1 MSENHQRPSLGSK
14 GAVVEL
20 RASDLNSH
28 GGVFCPNP
36 NMTLWSGHPKAYL
49 GLSEAGQ
56 ARCPYCSTL
65 YKLKDGEHVSA
76 HH

>member
-1 MSENHQRPSLGSK
+1 MSKSEK
-14 GAVVEL
+14 TGAVVEL
-20 RASDLNSH
+20 RASELNSQ

-36 NMTLWSGHPKAYL
+36 NMSQWSSHPKVYL
-49 GLSEAGQ
+49 GLGESGQ

-65 YKLKDGEHVSA
+65 YKLKDGEHFSP

>member
-1 MSENHQRPSLGSK
+1 MSKTEK
-14 GAVVEL
+14 TGAVVEL
-20 RASDLNSH
+20 RASELNSQ

-36 NMTLWSGHPKAYL
+36 NMSQWSSHPKVYL
-49 GLSEAGQ
+49 GLVETGQ

-65 YKLKDGEHVSA
+65 YKLKDGEHFSP

>member
-1 MSENHQRPSLGSK
+1 MSNSEKK
-14 GAVVEL
+14 GALVEL
-20 RASDLNSH
+20 RASELNSQ

-36 NMTLWSGHPKAYL
+36 NMTQWSSHPKVYL
-49 GLSEAGQ
+49 GLAESGQ

-65 YKLKDGEHVSA
+65 YKLKDGEHFSP

>member
-1 MSENHQRPSLGSK
+1 MRKSEK
-14 GAVVEL
+14 TGAVVEL
-20 RASDLNSH
+20 RASELNSQ

-36 NMTLWSGHPKAYL
+36 NMSQWSSHPKVYL
-49 GLSEAGQ
+49 GLADTGQ

-65 YKLKDGEHVSA
+65 YKLKDGEHFSP

>member
-1 MSENHQRPSLGSK
+1 MSKTEK
-14 GAVVEL
+14 TGAVVEL
-20 RASDLNSH
+20 RASELNSQ

-36 NMTLWSGHPKAYL
+36 NMNQWSSHPKVYL
-49 GLSEAGQ
+49 SLAESGQ

-65 YKLKDGEHVSA
+65 YKLKDGEHFSP

>member
-1 MSENHQRPSLGSK
+1 MSKTEKS

-20 RASDLNSH
+20 RASELNSQ

-36 NMTLWSGHPKAYL
+36 NLTQWSSHPKVYL
-49 GLSEAGQ
+49 GLTESGQ
-56 ARCPYCSTL
+56 ARCPYCGTL
-65 YKLKDGEHVSA
+65 YKLKDGEHFSA

>member
-1 MSENHQRPSLGSK
+1 MSNTEKK

-20 RASDLNSH
+20 RASELNSQ

-36 NMTLWSGHPKAYL
+36 NMSQWSSHPKVYL
-49 GLSEAGQ
+49 GLAESGH
-56 ARCPYCSTL
+56 ARCPYCSTV
-65 YKLKDGEHVSA
+65 YKLKDGEHFSP

>member
-1 MSENHQRPSLGSK
+1 MSKTEKS

-20 RASDLNSH
+20 RASELNSQ

-36 NMTLWSGHPKAYL
+36 NMSQWSGHPKVYL
-49 GLSEAGQ
+49 GLAESGQ

-65 YKLKDGEHVSA
+65 YKLKDGEHFSP

>member
-1 MSENHQRPSLGSK
+1 MSNTQKPS
-14 GAVVEL
+14 AVVEL
-20 RASDLNSH
+20 RASELNSQ

-36 NMTLWSGHPKAYL
+36 NMDLRSSHPKVYL
-49 GLSEAGQ
+49 GVAETGQ

-65 YKLKDGEHVSA
+65 YKLKDGEHFSG

>member
-1 MSENHQRPSLGSK
+1 MSETEKSA
-14 GAVVEL
+14 AVVEL
-20 RASDLNSH
+20 RASELNSQ

-36 NMTLWSGHPKAYL
+36 NMTQWSSHPKVYL
-49 GLSEAGQ
+49 SLAESGQ

-65 YKLKDGEHVSA
+65 YKLKDGEHFSP

>member
-1 MSENHQRPSLGSK
+1 MSKTEKS

-20 RASDLNSH
+20 RASELNSQ

-36 NMTLWSGHPKAYL
+36 IMSQWSGHPKVYL
-49 GLSEAGQ
+49 GLAESGQ

-65 YKLKDGEHVSA
+65 YKLKDGEHFSP

>member
-1 MSENHQRPSLGSK
+1 MSNSEKK

-20 RASDLNSH
+20 RASELNSQ

-36 NMTLWSGHPKAYL
+36 NMTQWNSHPKVYL
-49 GLSEAGQ
+49 GLAESGQ

-65 YKLKDGEHVSA
+65 YKLKDGEHFSP

>member
-1 MSENHQRPSLGSK
+1 MRKNEK
-14 GAVVEL
+14 TGAVVEL
-20 RASDLNSH
+20 RASELNSQ

-36 NMTLWSGHPKAYL
+36 NMSQWSSHPKVYL
-49 GLSEAGQ
+49 GLADTGQ

-65 YKLKDGEHVSA
+65 YKLKDGEHFSP

>member
-1 MSENHQRPSLGSK
+1 MSENHQDPK
-14 GAVVEL
+14 GPAVEL
-20 RASDLNSH
+20 LASQLNSH

-36 NMTLWSGHPKAYL
+36 DMALWSGHPRVYL
-49 GLSEAGQ
+49 GLAESGQ

-65 YKLKDGEHVSA
+65 YKLKDGEHVGG

>member
-1 MSENHQRPSLGSK
+1 MSENHPK
-14 GAVVEL
+14 APGAVVEL
-20 RASDLNSH
+20 KASELNSQ

-36 NMTLWSGHPKAYL
+36 NMSLWNSHPKVSL
-49 GLSEAGQ
+49 GLAESGQ

-65 YKLKDGEHVSA
+65 YKLKDGEHFSA

>member
-1 MSENHQRPSLGSK
+1 MNKTEKS

-20 RASDLNSH
+20 RASELNSQ

-36 NMTLWSGHPKAYL
+36 NMSQWSSHPKVYL
-49 GLSEAGQ
+49 GLAESGQ

-65 YKLKDGEHVSA
+65 YKLKDGEHFSP

>member
-1 MSENHQRPSLGSK
+1 MSKTEK
-14 GAVVEL
+14 TGAVVEL
-20 RASDLNSH
+20 RVSELNSQ

-36 NMTLWSGHPKAYL
+36 NMSQWSSHPKVYL
-49 GLSEAGQ
+49 GLAESGQ

-65 YKLKDGEHVSA
+65 YKLKVGEHFSP

>member
-1 MSENHQRPSLGSK
+1 MSNSEKK

-20 RASDLNSH
+20 RASELNSQ

-36 NMTLWSGHPKAYL
+36 NMSQWSGHPKVYL
-49 GLSEAGQ
+49 GLADRGQ

-65 YKLKDGEHVSA
+65 YKLKDGEHFSP

>member
-1 MSENHQRPSLGSK
+1 MQKTEKS

-20 RASDLNSH
+20 RASELNSH

-36 NMTLWSGHPKAYL
+36 NMSQWSSHPKVYL
-49 GLSEAGQ
+49 GLAESGQ

-65 YKLKDGEHVSA
+65 YKLKDGEHFSP

>member
-1 MSENHQRPSLGSK
+1 MSNTQKPS
-14 GAVVEL
+14 AVVEL
-20 RASDLNSH
+20 RASELNSQ

-36 NMTLWSGHPKAYL
+36 NMDLRSSHPKVYL
-49 GLSEAGQ
+49 GLAESGQ

-65 YKLKDGEHVSA
+65 YKLKDGEHFSA

>member
-1 MSENHQRPSLGSK
+1 MSNSETK

-20 RASDLNSH
+20 RASELNSQ

-36 NMTLWSGHPKAYL
+36 NMTQWSSHPKVYL
-49 GLSEAGQ
+49 GLAESGQ

-65 YKLKDGEHVSA
+65 YKLKDGEHFSP